1 MVRLIFT
8 AIVLVLL
15 TACGNIGLEPS
26 SRLVQRAIALQVE
39 QTQQQLSQQLGLNV
53 LGFEI
58 NRVAVTKQE
67 PLMIQSLAAYHVRGT
82 YNVTFKLP
90 KRRVIQQN
98 PFDIYLQ
105 RQKEGKTWRLAL
117 PRMGKEPKFTW
128 ITYLIQ

>member
-8 AIVLVLL
+8 AILLVLL
-15 TACGNIGLEPS
+15 TACGNVGLEPS

-58 NRVAVTKQE
+58 NQVAVTKQE
-67 PLMIQSLAAYHVRGT
+67 PLMIQNLAAYHVQGT
-82 YNVTFKLP
+82 YNVTLKLP
-90 KRRVIQQN
+90 RRVTQQN

-117 PRMGKEPKFTW
+117 PRMGNDPKLIW
-128 ITYLIQ
+128 STYLIQ